1 MSDKNVCPYCG
12 GNKLQAERYDKY
24 NNKKV
29 PHQPN
34 VGYRGRCNDCG
45 RDGPWIQAEDDD
57 GYWYYA
63 GWELAQ
69 QAAINAF
76 CHPAHLHTY
85 DPETQV
91 VISREAGK
99 QIKTCVGYYL
109 YDENGHCDSDS
120 RCVDAYRE
128 LCAAMEATH
137 ERDE

>member
-12 GNKLQAERYDKY
+12 GHKLQAERYDKY
-24 NNKKV
+24 TNKKV

-76 CHPAHLHTY
+76 CHPAHLHEY
-85 DPETQV
+85 DPQTQIV
-91 VISREAGK
+91 VSREAGEHLLRFDD
-99 QIKTCVGYYL
+99 TAWPYL
-109 YDENGHCDSDS
+109 DNDPEYKKLQAAIDEL
-120 RCVDAYRE
+120 E
-128 LCAAMEATH
+128 AALEVKP
-137 ERDE
+137 

>member
-12 GNKLQAERYDKY
+12 GDVYAEGGWVWDGEWGFAGECSKCT
-24 NNKKV
+24 
-29 PHQPN
+29 
-34 VGYRGRCNDCG
+34 GRGIFAVTKSG
-45 RDGPWIQAEDDD
+45 AI
-57 GYWYYA
+57 
-63 GWELAQ
+63 
-69 QAAINAF
+69 AAF
-76 CHPAHLHTY
+76 THPAHLMESLHTY
-85 DPETQV
+85 DPQTQIV
-91 VISREAGK
+91 VSREAGK